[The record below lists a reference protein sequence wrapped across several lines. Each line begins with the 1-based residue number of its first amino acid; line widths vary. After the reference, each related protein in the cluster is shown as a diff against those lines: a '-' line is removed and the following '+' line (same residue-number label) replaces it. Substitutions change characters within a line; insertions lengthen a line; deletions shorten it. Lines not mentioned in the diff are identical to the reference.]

1 MSRVRASAVVAAALL
16 TAAVAAC
23 GSDSGAGAGGGN
35 GPLKIGLAVDL
46 TGLYAFAGVPNKQGA
61 EVALEEINAAGGIN
75 GRRLE
80 LVNGDAASD
89 QQQTKTLITK
99 YAADKSVIAALGP
112 TGSAV
117 APAVAPVIKSLKLP
131 TVAPTVVT
139 PLLTTDNPY
148 AFKLGANPD
157 GVGLKLC
164 DLVKSHGYK
173 RVAIMFT
180 RDNAGQVGYKDTTLK
195 CLPQVGAQIVTQQS
209 AADSTDDYSS
219 FISNIKS
226 KNPDAIFTLLSGN
239 RAAQFEVQ
247 ARGAGIPASVQFFG
261 PNTVTGADFLKIG
274 KTAVEGTIGVT
285 EYSPSMPTDV
295 NKTFV
300 AAYNKR
306 FGIDPD
312 NYAAQGYAAMQLV
325 AAGLKAAGP
334 DVDRE
339 SLRAA
344 LSKVNGE
351 PTVMGLG
358 KLTVDPDHAPQYG
371 LVTVQVQNGKLAL
384 YEQDAS

>member
-1 MSRVRASAVVAAALL
+1 VL
-16 TAAVAAC
+16 
-23 GSDSGAGAGGGN
+23 
-35 GPLKIGLAVDL
+35 
-46 TGLYAFAGVPNKQGA
+46 
-61 EVALEEINAAGGIN
+61 
-75 GRRLE
+75 
-80 LVNGDAASD
+80 
-89 QQQTKTLITK
+89 
-99 YAADKSVIAALGP
+99 AALGP

-117 APAVAPVIKSLKLP
+117 APAVAPVIKDLKLP

-139 PLLTTDNPY
+139 PLLTTDNPW
-148 AFKLGANPD
+148 AFKLGANPE

-164 DLVKSHGYK
+164 DLVKSHGFK

-195 CLPQVGAQIVTQQS
+195 CLPQTGAQIVTQQS

-239 RAAQFEVQ
+239 RSAQFEVQ
-247 ARGAGIPASVQFFG
+247 ARGAGIPSSVQFLG

-285 EYSPSMPTDV
+285 EYSPSVPTDV

-300 AAYNKR
+300 AAYKKR
-306 FGIDPD
+306 YGVEPD

-325 AAGLKAAGP
+325 AAGIKAAGP
-334 DVDRE
+334 DVSRE

-351 PTVMGLG
+351 PTVMGQG
-358 KLTVDPDHAPQYG
+358 KLTIDPQHAPQYG

-384 YEQDAS
+384 YKQDATS